1 VDKQVNERAEESAEE
16 VLARLERYVESLRG
30 QSHVLAPDERR
41 VTSYDANVAAN
52 AVQGVDTLI
61 PSRDKAPPHRR
72 RFASEVAPA
81 LISVTICSFVIL
93 LSEWFQPAVAGRR
106 RRPRSCCS
114 ASSVWYAGLPLA
126 RAYTF
131 GLIIGVVLIRFS

>member
-1 VDKQVNERAEESAEE
+1 MDKQVNERAEESAEE

-30 QSHVLAPDERR
+30 QSHVLAPGEKR
-41 VTSYDANVAAN
+41 VTSYDASVAAN
-52 AVQGVDTLI
+52 AVPGVDTLI
-61 PSRDKAPPHRR
+61 PSRDQAPPYRR

-93 LSEWFQPAVAGRR
+93 LSEWFQPAVAVVVGAALMVLGLVGLVRR
-106 RRPRSCCS
+106 
-114 ASSVWYAGLPLA
+114 VPLA